1 MQQKSSIENR
11 IILLN
16 FYTFLFSIALQ
27 SSVIITTIIMMIQ
40 YARVTNHFI

>member
-27 SSVIITTIIMMIQ
+27 SSVMLLIDNYDDMLE
-40 YARVTNHFI
+40 